1 MGPESEDQK
10 EYFCCFAEPGA
21 DPLTVKMDLMQL
33 LPLEDGWFKRLAQRF
48 KASRT
53 ESLRQLETTRYSWQ
67 DVRFTSPLFSNL
79 YTTMPVRKAPNKRR
93 LTRATQSIHVARLLQ
108 GVSHARDGKCTE
120 WGR

>member
-33 LPLEDGWFKRLAQRF
+33 LPLEDGWFKRLAPRF

-67 DVRFTSPLFSNL
+67 DVRFTSPLCFF
-79 YTTMPVRKAPNKRR
+79 
-93 LTRATQSIHVARLLQ
+93 RLLLPLPILLSPLTTSFFYSYHYSLQ
-108 GVSHARDGKCTE
+108 PVHNHACSQSSK
-120 WGR
+120 